1 MQKSKVDCMGSFCG
15 YGIAVKDFRNPVI
28 DFDRNNTY
36 IQSEGIN
43 NDFGVYDCPDDL
55 LKEHYQE
62 MSIIKTFV
70 YRYLG
75 RHLINKNVKKIRNN
89 K

>member
-1 MQKSKVDCMGSFCG
+1 M
-15 YGIAVKDFRNPVI
+15 AVRDFKNPVV
-28 DFDRNNTY
+28 DFNGNNTY

-43 NDFGVYDCPDDL
+43 RDFGVYDCPDDL
-55 LKEHYQE
+55 LKEHGQE
-62 MSIIKTFV
+62 ISPIKAFA

-75 RHLINKNVKKIRNN
+75 IHLMNRNVRKIRAL

>member
-1 MQKSKVDCMGSFCG
+1 MGSFCG